1 MNASGDSSYDS
12 VSNIGELYD
21 LASPYGNRG
30 DVQFYVDEAVKSAGK
45 VLEVGCGTGRVLLP
59 IARRGISITGIDRS
73 PAMLERC
80 HEQLALEDESVRQ
93 CVRLEQMDMRNF
105 DLRDQFSL
113 ATIPFRPFQHLLEV
127 TDQLNTLRSIHR
139 HLLKGGHLVF
149 DVFNPDFKRL
159 AAGPTGEHEDHPPT
173 TLPDGRQARRTGK
186 VSTVNA
192 TKQVNDIELIYH
204 VTDKDRNTERLVMA
218 FPMRWYGRYEI
229 EHLLERCGFGL
240 KTVYGN
246 FDRTELSDGSPE
258 MIFVAERR

>member
-1 MNASGDSSYDS
+1 MSASHESSYDS

-21 LASPYGNRG
+21 FASPYTHRA

-59 IARRGISITGIDRS
+59 TARRGISITGIDRS

-80 HEQLALEDESVRQ
+80 HAMLEKEPESVREH
-93 CVRLEQMDMRNF
+93 VRLEQMDMRNF
-105 DLRDQFSL
+105 ELRDQFSL
-113 ATIPFRPFQHLLEV
+113 ATIPFRPFQHLLKV
-127 TDQLNTLRSIHR
+127 ADQLNTLRSIHR

-149 DVFNPDFKRL
+149 DVFNPDLKRI
-159 AAGPTGEHEDHPPT
+159 AAGPTAEAEDHPST

-186 VSTVNA
+186 VTKVSM
-192 TKQVNDIELIYH
+192 TKQINDIELIYH
-204 VTDKDRNTERLVMA
+204 VTGTDGKTERMVMS
-218 FPMRWYGRYEI
+218 FPMRWYGRHEI

-246 FDRTELSDGSPE
+246 FDRSELVDGSPE